1 MLFSLSIQT
10 KYLIQGIT
18 GKEGRRAATWM
29 QLGGAQV
36 LAGVS
41 PGHGGE
47 VVEGV
52 PVYDSVAEALQA
64 HPDTTVSSIY
74 VPPKFVK
81 VAATEAV
88 KAGISLIHIIAEQ
101 VPTRDSVD
109 LLELVKQK
117 NARMLGPSSVGVV
130 TTGTALGSLGGGVF
144 ENFLFPKANSPG
156 VALISKS
163 GGMANTVASLLT
175 AAQIPQTIVAGI
187 GGDRVIGTTF
197 ADVLPELE
205 ADVQTKALVIIGE
218 IGGSAE
224 EDLATALKSR
234 HFTKPVIA
242 YISGIFA
249 ETLPKGIA
257 FGHAGA
263 IVDAQFGTRKSKI
276 DALSAVGVHLAQ
288 NPEEI
293 VKQLKKVVQL

>member
-1 MLFSLSIQT
+1 M
-10 KYLIQGIT
+10 IQGIT